1 MIADGRRPVKGIFIF
16 FFKKSAARGPPWS
29 RAGCKK
35 KAKAGSEGAFSP
47 PPAFGHAYLAAF
59 SAARRVFF
67 MSIVMVMGPTPPGT
81 GVR

>member
-1 MIADGRRPVKGIFIF
+1 MGGGLSRGFLLF
-16 FFKKSAARGPPWS
+16 LQKSAARARPRGGLQK
-29 RAGCKK
+29 R
-35 KAKAGSEGAFSP
+35 EGRKRGLSP
-47 PPAFGHAYLAAF
+47 LPALGHAYLAAF

>member
-16 FFKKSAARGPPWS
+16 SSKKVRRADRPGAGRAA
-29 RAGCKK
+29 K

-47 PPAFGHAYLAAF
+47 PPALGHAYLAAF